1 MLGGSLHNH
10 GHILQNTYNI
20 KNVDI
25 QNLDANYFEN
35 LKLFKNIF
43 KILKNRLC
51 PATKV
56 RLLNIFIESQ
66 FSSSA
71 RGESPDHI
79 IHNYEHCGSV
89 RLVFNKVFGYKSN
102 KVAEVVLV
110 VVVMNRP

>member
-1 MLGGSLHNH
+1 M
-10 GHILQNTYNI
+10 
-20 KNVDI
+20 DI
-25 QNLDANYFEN
+25 RNLDANYFEN